1 MRALQFADHGE
12 PKDVLKL
19 QEATVPTVGA
29 GQARV
34 RMLLSPINPSDLLK
48 VRGLYGKMPS
58 YPAVP
63 GFEGIGIVEEVNS
76 LVAKLAMGIKPGR
89 KVVVLNQNS
98 GNWQEQVVVP
108 ALRLFP
114 VPDGVSDH
122 DAAGYFVNP
131 ATALVMTTRE
141 LQVAQGAWLLQS
153 AAGSSLGKMV
163 VKLGKKLGFKTINLV
178 RRPETAEILKKL
190 GADVVIDTS
199 KEDVVERVKTITN
212 GEMVKYAL
220 DAVGG
225 ATASQMVKCLG
236 MQGKLL
242 VYGSLDWSASEF
254 TNRQLIGFGSKVEG
268 FALQQW
274 SAKQSKLQM
283 LSLLKQIGKLMQEK
297 VLTTDVAEVFPFEKY
312 QDAIQAAETPGRQ
325 GKILLQFAKE

>member
-1 MRALQFADHGE
+1 
-12 PKDVLKL
+12 
-19 QEATVPTVGA
+19 
-29 GQARV
+29 
-34 RMLLSPINPSDLLK
+34 
-48 VRGLYGKMPS
+48 
-58 YPAVP
+58 
-63 GFEGIGIVEEVNS
+63 
-76 LVAKLAMGIKPGR
+76 
-89 KVVVLNQNS
+89 
-98 GNWQEQVVVP
+98 
-108 ALRLFP
+108 
-114 VPDGVSDH
+114 
-122 DAAGYFVNP
+122 
-131 ATALVMTTRE
+131 MTTRE
-141 LQVAQGAWLLQS
+141 LQVAQGAWILQS

-225 ATASQMVKCLG
+225 ARASQMVKCLG

>member
-12 PKDVLKL
+12 PKEVLKL
-19 QEATVPTVGA
+19 QETVVPAVGA

-76 LVAKLAMGIKPGR
+76 LIAKTVMGIKPGR
-89 KVVVLNQNS
+89 KVVVLNQHS

-131 ATALVMTTRE
+131 ATAWVMVKHE
-141 LQVAQGAWLLQS
+141 LQVAPGAWLLQS

-163 VKLGKKLGFKTINLV
+163 VKLGKKLGFRTINIV
-178 RRPETAEILKKL
+178 RRAETAETLKKL
-190 GADVVIDTS
+190 GADVVVDAS
-199 KEDVVERVKTITN
+199 REDVLNRVKEITN

-236 MQGKLL
+236 MQGKMI
-242 VYGSLDWSASEF
+242 VYGSLDWSPAEF

-274 SAKQSKLQM
+274 SARQSKLQM

-297 VLTTDVAEVFPFEKY
+297 VLTTDVAEVFSFEKY
-312 QDAIQAAETPGRQ
+312 LDAIQAAETPGRQ
-325 GKILLQFAKE
+325 GKILLQFGKE